1 MSSKKEISINP
12 SFPSLLTL
20 VFVVMKCMGY
30 IDWSWW
36 LVFSPILITI
46 GLAVIIFALMVIFAS
61 R

>member
-1 MSSKKEISINP
+1 MSVKKEITFNP

-36 LVFSPILITI
+36 LVFSPMLAMLGLSLLII
-46 GLAVIIFALMVIFAS
+46 IAVIFS
-61 R
+61 T

>member
-1 MSSKKEISINP
+1 MSDKKEITFNP

-36 LVFSPILITI
+36 LVFSPILIMT
-46 GLAVIIFALMVIFAS
+46 GLALMIFVVLIFAS
-61 R
+61 N

>member
-1 MSSKKEISINP
+1 MSTKKEITFNP

-36 LVFSPILITI
+36 LVFSPILIMI
-46 GLAVIIFALMVIFAS
+46 AISVVLFAIIIVFK
-61 R
+61 